1 MENLGGR
8 LRELRKQ
15 KGISQRELAA
25 RSGLTN
31 GMISL
36 METNKVNPTV
46 ASLLKVLNA
55 ISVPVAEFF
64 ESEPPDHKQ
73 VFFHPDELPDIGSSN
88 VVLKLVG
95 GEVAGRQFAVLH
107 ETYPPGTDTGPGM
120 MSHSGEEG
128 GFVVHGEIEI
138 TIGEQVRVLKTGEA
152 YYFTTSTPH
161 RFRNISKET
170 CEIVSANSKE

>member
-15 KGISQRELAA
+15 KGMSQREIAT

-46 ASLLKVLNA
+46 ASLLKVLDA
-55 ISVPVAEFF
+55 ISVPVVEFF
-64 ESEPPDHKQ
+64 QSEPPDQQQ
-73 VFFHPDELPDIGSSN
+73 VFFHQDELPDIGSSN

-95 GEVAGRQFAVLH
+95 GEVAGRKIAILH
-107 ETYPPGTDTGPGM
+107 ETYPSGTDTGPDM
-120 MSHSGEEG
+120 MSHEGEEG
-128 GFVVHGEIEI
+128 GFVVRG
-138 TIGEQVRVLKTGEA
+138 
-152 YYFTTSTPH
+152 
-161 RFRNISKET
+161 
-170 CEIVSANSKE
+170 EIVSANTHSQD